1 MYVDT
6 GASEH
11 ALAKLYNV
19 SRMCVH
25 HILSYDSYNKNLS
38 KRDLQ
43 LKIKVLKQK
52 KINLNINDTKQRK
65 VTSQTKKQIKRLLQM
80 GMGVCKISRQL
91 NIGRHTIS
99 KYVKILTQT
108 AALVIMLLVGTGYA
122 QTEPY
127 YGNFRV
133 TPIINISNQDPK
145 QQELET
151 QEKILAELRKLRQ
164 QVDGLQ
170 TQVNVTSE
178 TIEIYK
184 KVEEARQIQIAALKS
199 ALEDTK
205 KYDEL
210 ATKKEELYKQEIS
223 LLTTEINRL
232 NSALASEKRSKF
244 FSKIGSA
251 LLTIGIAYAV
261 TR

>member
-1 MYVDT
+1 MN
-6 GASEH
+6 S
-11 ALAKLYNV
+11 
-19 SRMCVH
+19 
-25 HILSYDSYNKNLS
+25 
-38 KRDLQ
+38 
-43 LKIKVLKQK
+43 
-52 KINLNINDTKQRK
+52 
-65 VTSQTKKQIKRLLQM
+65 
-80 GMGVCKISRQL
+80 
-91 NIGRHTIS
+91 
-99 KYVKILTQT
+99 
-108 AALVIMLLVGTGYA
+108 
-122 QTEPY
+122 
-127 YGNFRV
+127 
-133 TPIINISNQDPK
+133 ISNQDPK

-210 ATKKEELYKQEIS
+210 AARKEELYKQEIS
-223 LLTTEINRL
+223 LLNSEITRL

-251 LLTIGIAYAV
+251 LLTIGVAYAV